1 MTLAPFVA
9 GSNFRPGNPYPPESV
24 KGESLVLMIKRMILM
39 LVIVAA
45 FVGALAA
52 YKAHQVE
59 GAMAQGAAFK
69 PPPEAV
75 TTTVARQEVWS
86 STVKSIGTATAVQ
99 GVNVS
104 ADQPGIVEKI
114 FFGSGA
120 AVRAGDVLVRL
131 DTRQEEAQLAAAES
145 ARDLSKIN
153 LARMKGLKESGV
165 IPLADYDKA
174 AAESTQNDAKVG
186 EIRATIARKTIRAP
200 FSGVLGI
207 RQVNLGQ
214 YLASG
219 APIVSLQTL
228 QPIYV
233 DFAMPQQQV
242 ANLHRG
248 TPVELTADGR
258 ETRGTITAIDSVVD
272 PATRNIQVRA
282 TFANADNRLHP
293 GMYVEPRIVL
303 GASQTGLVLPASA
316 ISYAPYGDSVFVVED
331 VKGPDGK
338 SYRGVRQQFVK
349 LGGTRGD
356 QVAVV
361 TGLKAGEEVVTSGVF
376 KLRPGAAVVVN
387 NKILPANSATPKP
400 EDS

>member
-1 MTLAPFVA
+1 M
-9 GSNFRPGNPYPPESV
+9 
-24 KGESLVLMIKRMILM
+24 MKRMLLM
-39 LVIVAA
+39 LLVVAA
-45 FVGALAA
+45 VLGAIGAV
-52 YKAHQVE
+52 KARQIKE
-59 GAMAQGAAFK
+59 AKAKGAAFQ

-75 TTTVARQEVWS
+75 TTAVVRQEEWAS
-86 STVKSIGTATAVQ
+86 AVKAIGTVTAVQ
-99 GVNVS
+99 GVTVS
-104 ADQPGIVEKI
+104 ADQPGVVEKI
-114 FFGSGA
+114 FFDSGR
-120 AVRAGDVLVRL
+120 AVKAGDVLVHL

-145 ARDLSKIN
+145 ARDLARVN
-153 LARMKGLKESGV
+153 LERMKGLKESGV
-165 IPLADYDKA
+165 IAVADYDKA
-174 AAESTQNDAKVG
+174 AAEFTQGDAKVG

-219 APIVSLQTL
+219 APVVSLQTL

-233 DFAMPQQQV
+233 DFAVPQQQV
-242 ANLHRG
+242 ASLRPG
-248 TPVELTADGR
+248 SAVQLSVEGKEAAGK
-258 ETRGTITAIDSVVD
+258 ISAVDSVVD

-282 TFANADNRLHP
+282 TFANGDGRLHP
-293 GMYVEPRIVL
+293 GMYVEPRISL
-303 GASQTGLVLPASA
+303 GTSQTALVLPASA

-338 SYRGVRQQFVK
+338 TFRGVRQQFVK

-361 TGLKAGEEVVTSGVF
+361 SGLKPGEEVVTSGVF
-376 KLRPGAAVVVN
+376 KLRTGAAVVVN
-387 NKILPANSATPKP
+387 NQVQPASSPAPRP